1 MKRAGDVNILEE
13 MTKVLDIEIDGLRS
27 VRANLTQDFVTA
39 VEIIAACTGQV
50 LVTGVGKSGIVANKI
65 AATFRSTGT
74 PATFLH
80 AGEALHGDIGIV
92 RAGDVALAVGKTGE
106 TSELNSLLRVLRK
119 NGVRIISLT
128 SNGNSSMAGLSDV
141 VLDLKISR
149 EACPLNLAPTTSTT
163 AALAV
168 GDAMAVA
175 LMKLKQISAEDFAQR
190 HPGGQLGARLLLS
203 VRDVMREGDHN
214 PIIDASHSVKEMLV
228 RITAFRVGGI
238 SVVGPDGRLLGLI
251 TDYDIRKV
259 LESDRDIFSMSIAEI
274 MNPSPEWIDENVKAA
289 DALEMMRNRSKPTAL
304 LPVLNRDHQVVGM
317 IHLHDLVSA
326 GL

>member
-1 MKRAGDVNILEE
+1 
-13 MTKVLDIEIDGLRS
+13 
-27 VRANLTQDFVTA
+27 
-39 VEIIAACTGQV
+39 
-50 LVTGVGKSGIVANKI
+50 
-65 AATFRSTGT
+65 
-74 PATFLH
+74 
-80 AGEALHGDIGIV
+80 
-92 RAGDVALAVGKTGE
+92 
-106 TSELNSLLRVLRK
+106 
-119 NGVRIISLT
+119 
-128 SNGNSSMAGLSDV
+128 
-141 VLDLKISR
+141 
-149 EACPLNLAPTTSTT
+149 
-163 AALAV
+163 
-168 GDAMAVA
+168 MAVA

-289 DALEMMRNRSKPTAL
+289 DALEMMRHRSKPTAL